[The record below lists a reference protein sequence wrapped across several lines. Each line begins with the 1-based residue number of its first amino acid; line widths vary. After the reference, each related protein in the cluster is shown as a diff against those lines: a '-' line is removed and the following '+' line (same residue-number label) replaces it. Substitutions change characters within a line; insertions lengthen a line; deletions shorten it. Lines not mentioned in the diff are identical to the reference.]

1 MNKIRDNAEQG
12 RFELDVP
19 GGTAFIT
26 YWLRGD
32 VVIMLHAEVPRELRG
47 HGFGATLV
55 KEALDLVRSRKQWV
69 TPRCSFVATY
79 INRHPEYRSLLAPS
93 PQPSPSERGG
103 A

>member
-1 MNKIRDNAEQG
+1 MSKIRDNTEQG

-47 HGFGATLV
+47 QGFGAILV
-55 KEALDLVRSRKQWV
+55 KEALDLVRSRKQTV
-69 TPRCSFVATY
+69 NPRCSFVATY
-79 INRHPEYRSLLAPS
+79 MHRHPEYQALLAK
-93 PQPSPSERGG
+93 
-103 A
+103 